1 MNVLQKLK
9 KAERRDH
16 ALRKRETR
24 LHVIQAAAPPI
35 TRWWWRLRWKVVN
48 AASLEAQQDH
58 YAVRRHA
65 RRLGLLDHR
74 TNRT

>member
-1 MNVLQKLK
+1 MTVLKRMAK
-9 KAERRDH
+9 TERRDL
-16 ALRKRETR
+16 ALRRKATR
-24 LHVIQAAAPPI
+24 LFTIQASAKPA
-35 TRWWWRLRWKVVN
+35 TRWWWRIRWKVVN

-58 YAVRRHA
+58 FAARRHA

>member
-1 MNVLQKLK
+1 MNVLKRLS
-9 KAERRDH
+9 KAERRDL
-16 ALRKRETR
+16 ALRRKATR
-24 LHVIQAAAPPI
+24 LFTLQASAKPT

-48 AASLEAQQDH
+48 TASLEAQKEH
-58 YAVRRHA
+58 FAARRHA